1 MIRFLKN
8 RAAEG
13 RGPARR
19 LALGHLETSVM
30 EILWSKGTSSV
41 RDVVEGLNRPLAYT
55 TVMTTL
61 DRLFKKGLLGREKS
75 DRAFLYSPR
84 LSRPEWDRLRAGD
97 LVADFLTGP
106 QPSREMLLSCLLD
119 AVGEHDAAL
128 LEELE
133 KKIRMKRRELFRGG
147 KP

>member
-8 RAAEG
+8 QAAEG
-13 RGPARR
+13 RGRVR
-19 LALGHLETSVM
+19 QLALGHLETSVM
-30 EILWSKGTSSV
+30 EILWLKGESCV

-61 DRLFKKGLLGREKS
+61 DRLFKKGLLRRQKS

-84 LSRPEWDRLRAGD
+84 LSRPEWERLRAGD
-97 LVADFLTGP
+97 LVAGFLAGP

-119 AVGEHDAAL
+119 AVGEHDMAL
-128 LEELE
+128 LDELE
-133 KKIRMKRRELFRGG
+133 KKIRARRRELFRDG

>member
-8 RAAEG
+8 RASED
-13 RGPARR
+13 RGPARQ

-30 EILWSKGTSSV
+30 EILWSKGECCV
-41 RDVVEGLNRPLAYT
+41 RDVVKVLNRPLAYT
-55 TVMTTL
+55 TVMATL
-61 DRLFKKGLLGREKS
+61 DRLFKKGLLGRQKA
-75 DRAFLYSPR
+75 DRAFLYSPQ
-84 LSRPEWDRLRAGD
+84 LSRPEWERLRVGD
-97 LVADFLTGP
+97 LLAGFLSGP
-106 QPSREMLLSCLLD
+106 QPSREVLLSCLLD
-119 AVGEHDAAL
+119 AVGEHDVAL